1 MVPKWL
7 TSVIQQHRLEKWST
21 VASLTVLRRWKRFII
36 GGSHALEV
44 LSQHSG
50 NIGSRRLLYSPQ
62 VVQLEEWIK
71 LQPFS
76 IEGRR
81 WCKEATMK
89 KGWRSAKN
97 WMFVTMVCLAIVG
110 LSDVRWLQW
119 EKLHVRIM
127 TKLVFLW
134 NKKESAP
141 ILNIFSWNIKDH
153 FGVL

>member
-1 MVPKWL
+1 MPILNGNRIKQRSHQTYDQTHVLLLSMVPKWL

-21 VASLTVLRRWKRFII
+21 VASLTVLWRWKRFII

-97 WMFVTMVCLAIVG
+97 
-110 LSDVRWLQW
+110 
-119 EKLHVRIM
+119 
-127 TKLVFLW
+127 
-134 NKKESAP
+134 
-141 ILNIFSWNIKDH
+141 
-153 FGVL
+153 